1 MSMYSLHLIGW
12 VVRPQLAHAVVSQNC
27 IPGGDEELF
36 FLQMRS
42 VFCKILVNVSILTSF
57 KHQSIQTPIHNK

>member
-12 VVRPQLAHAVVSQNC
+12 EVRPQLTHGVVSQNC

-36 FLQMRS
+36 FFFYCVLCFLPNFGQR
-42 VFCKILVNVSILTSF
+42 FNFDVS
-57 KHQSIQTPIHNK
+57 